1 MSVFKHTL
9 EESRQAYLKCSAE
22 ISINALA
29 RNSAEIKKHIEK
41 HKEEIEQNQKRIKEI
56 KENKKHL
63 RHSKMHCEITYGI
76 QINQKDLK

>member
-9 EESRQAYLKCSAE
+9 EESRHIYLKSTAD
-22 ISINALA
+22 ILRNVLA
-29 RNSAEIKKHIEK
+29 RESAQIKKYAEK
-41 HKEEIEQNQKRIKEI
+41 HKEEIEKNLKRIKEI